1 MKIRRVVAIVSLSLC
16 CTLIPGK
23 AVRLAHA
30 DDQDCDTLPT
40 AVARHEAGSRPQHVF
55 IIVLENESYDETFG
69 ADSEAP
75 YLSKCLTKKGQ
86 LLTNYYAI
94 GHFSLDNYIAMI
106 SGQSPNPE
114 TQGDCPTFTEFSL
127 DKPGLDA
134 NGQAVGHGCVY
145 PSDVSTIA
153 SQLEEK
159 HLTWRG
165 YMENMKRACQHPGV
179 GDVDSCQRGK
189 DCLQYATKHNPFVY
203 FHSISD
209 EDCKANDVALDQ
221 LKSDLDKVETTPS
234 LSFIVPNLCN
244 DGHDHDPKTGKCA
257 DGKTDGGLVA
267 IDAFLKRTVPMIVNS
282 KAYQQDGMLIV
293 TFDESDTKEGHA
305 DASACCGE
313 PAGPNLQNS
322 SPGLF
327 GAGGGK
333 IGTVIISPFVKPGV
347 PNAKSYNHYSLLRSL
362 ENLFGMSHL
371 GYADKPDPGEFGN
384 DVYNQ

>member
-1 MKIRRVVAIVSLSLC
+1 MQMKIRRVMAIVALSLC

-23 AVRLAHA
+23 AVRGAHA

-40 AVARHEAGSRPQHVF
+40 AVVHHEVGSRPQHVF
-55 IIVLENESYDETFG
+55 IIVLENESYNETFG
-69 ADSEAP
+69 PTSEAP

-114 TQGDCPTFTEFSL
+114 TQLDCGIFDDLALT
-127 DKPGLDA
+127 KPGLDD
-134 NGQAVGHGCVY
+134 NGQAAGHGCVY
-145 PSDVSTIA
+145 PDDVKTIA

-159 HLTWRG
+159 HLKWRG
-165 YMENMKRACQHPGV
+165 YMEDMSGTCQHPAV
-179 GDVDSCQRGK
+179 GEADLHQRATK
-189 DCLQYATKHNPFVY
+189 VSQYATKHNPFVY
-203 FHSISD
+203 FHSISE
-209 EDCKANDVALDQ
+209 EDCKANDVPLTQ
-221 LKSDLDKVETTPS
+221 LESDLSAVESTPN
-234 LSFIVPNLCN
+234 LSFIVPNLCH
-244 DGHDHDPKTGKCA
+244 DGHDHKNGKCA
-257 DGKTDGGLVA
+257 DNKTPGGLVA
-267 IDAFLKRTVPMIVNS
+267 IDSFLRHEVPIIMNS

-293 TFDESDTKEGHA
+293 TFDEADIEGEDR
-305 DASACCGE
+305 DASPCCGE
-313 PAGPNLQNS
+313 PAGPNTQL
-322 SPGLF
+322 PGMF
-327 GAGGGK
+327 GLGGGK

-371 GYADKPDPGEFGN
+371 GYAEKPDPGEFGS